1 MYARAQ
7 KNGHDVWKEWWY
19 TFTSKVSFQ
28 VNLYIV
34 REDQVFVANV
44 VVIDLTWETKVMSV
58 ISQLVGVVAELG
70 TIIKIRKYRGLH
82 EGHHFILMAM

>member
-1 MYARAQ
+1 
-7 KNGHDVWKEWWY
+7 
-19 TFTSKVSFQ
+19 
-28 VNLYIV
+28 
-34 REDQVFVANV
+34 
-44 VVIDLTWETKVMSV
+44 MSV